1 MPNAEQMFSRPEND
15 RRVMSAW
22 ERFQRDQAHEL
33 EGDAGVLRQLI
44 DDSWR
49 RCQLA
54 SVDPGR
60 SHAPIP
66 ISEVRLYQLRDQC
79 AELVGASTPVMAQAR
94 AFLAETGTV
103 MVLTDSQGTV
113 LSMEG
118 DPRTLAAA
126 ENVHLLAGAN
136 WSESASGTN
145 AIGTTLAIGQP
156 VQIHSAEHYCEG
168 IKRWSCSATVIRDSL
183 DGTPL
188 GSIDVSGLSGSYS
201 RHTLALVV
209 STAARIESRLAQT
222 EMDLRY
228 SLLDACVHLMNDQNS
243 DGVILFDRRGRAIK
257 ANHQAAEML
266 IELER
271 SHAGASGLR
280 LSEIRIGGAGQ
291 SLVLPPW
298 AERDYLEPVLING
311 KQVGAWLTMPKR
323 PGTQGFRV
331 PTGAAAEL
339 AVQTPDDLSFG
350 RVIGRSVAIRNT
362 VSRARQLAKSRV
374 PVLLTGETG
383 VGKEVFARGIH
394 EARSE
399 PGAPFVALN
408 CGGFSRELLS
418 SELFGHAEGSFTGA
432 KRGGMIGKIES
443 ANGGTLFL
451 DEIGEMPMDLQPHFL
466 RVLEEGEVYR
476 LGENKPRKVNFRLV
490 AATHRD
496 LRKEIRGGQF
506 RMDLFYRIA
515 VTSIQIPPLRERTDD
530 IPMLLAHYVAQLT
543 CQHSLG
549 TMTVSPDVLEA
560 LKRYAWPGNVREF
573 RNVVESMLL
582 TSTGALVTQAAL
594 PLEVLDHA
602 DAAMSRSEDRPGR
615 RFTRMET
622 TEREALIDAMR
633 QCQGNMTAVARHL
646 GIAKS
651 TVYLKLKRFGLE
663 GVVDGLRVHSGAF

>member
-1 MPNAEQMFSRPEND
+1 MPMAEQMFSRPEND
-15 RRVMSAW
+15 RRVMLAW
-22 ERFQRDQAHEL
+22 ERFQQDPSTDPSSMRS
-33 EGDAGVLRQLI
+33 LI

-54 SVDPGR
+54 SVDPGQAQ
-60 SHAPIP
+60 APIS
-66 ISEVRLYQLRDQC
+66 ITGGKLYQLRDQC
-79 AELVGASTPVMAQAR
+79 AELLGASTPVMAQAR
-94 AFLAETGTV
+94 TFLSETGTV
-103 MVLTDSQGTV
+103 MVLTDTHGTV

-118 DPRTLAAA
+118 DLRTLGAA

-136 WSESASGTN
+136 WSEGASGTN
-145 AIGTTLAIGQP
+145 AIGTTLSVGQP

-188 GSIDVSGLSGSYS
+188 GSIDVSGLTDSYS

-222 EMDLRY
+222 ELDLRY
-228 SLLDACVHLMNDQNS
+228 SLLETCVHLMNDQNS

-271 SHAGASGLR
+271 NNVGLSGLR
-280 LSEIRIGGAGQ
+280 LPDIRITGDDQ
-291 SLVLPPW
+291 SLVLPKW
-298 AERDYLEPVLING
+298 AQRDHLEPVLVDG
-311 KQVGAWLTMPKR
+311 KQVGALLTMPNWQRKKGVFVSLSAM
-323 PGTQGFRV
+323 PTEDLDTSFERV
-331 PTGAAAEL
+331 
-339 AVQTPDDLSFG
+339 V
-350 RVIGRSVAIRNT
+350 GRSAAIRST

-394 EARSE
+394 EAHSNA
-399 PGAPFVALN
+399 GGPFVALN

-432 KRGGMIGKIES
+432 KRGGMIGKIEA

-451 DEIGEMPMDLQPHFL
+451 DEIGEMPMDLQPNFL

-476 LGENKPRKVNFRLV
+476 LGENKPRKVSFRLV

-496 LRKEIRGGQF
+496 LRKEIRDGNF

-515 VTSIQIPPLRERTDD
+515 VTSIHIPPLRERPED
-530 IPMLLAHYVAQLT
+530 IPLLFRHYVAQLSRR
-543 CQHSLG
+543 HGL
-549 TMTVSPDVLEA
+549 DVKEA
-560 LKRYAWPGNVREF
+560 LPGVMAALQRYAWPGNVREL
-573 RNVVESMLL
+573 RNAVESMLL
-582 TSTGALVTQAAL
+582 TASGAVLTEADLPPELLHAACAVAPAPNQGSPDARGL
-594 PLEVLDHA
+594 TRLETA
-602 DAAMSRSEDRPGR
+602 
-615 RFTRMET
+615 
-622 TEREALIDAMR
+622 EREALVGAMH
-633 QCQGNMTAVARHL
+633 QCKGNMTAVARHL
-646 GIAKS
+646 GVAKS
-651 TVYLKLKRFGLE
+651 TVYLKLKRFDLE
-663 GVVDGLRVHSGAF
+663 ALVDELRVRSSLS

>member
-1 MPNAEQMFSRPEND
+1 MPNTEQMFSRPEND
-15 RRVMSAW
+15 RRVMLAW
-22 ERFQRDQAHEL
+22 ERFQQDPSTDPS
-33 EGDAGVLRQLI
+33 GLRSLI

-54 SVDPGR
+54 SVDPGQAQ
-60 SHAPIP
+60 APIT
-66 ISEVRLYQLRDQC
+66 ISGGKLYQLRDQC
-79 AELVGASTPVMAQAR
+79 AELLGASTPVMAQAR
-94 AFLAETGTV
+94 TFLSETGTV
-103 MVLTDSQGTV
+103 MVLTDTHGTV

-118 DPRTLAAA
+118 DPRTLGAA

-145 AIGTTLAIGQP
+145 AIGTTLSVGQP

-188 GSIDVSGLSGSYS
+188 GSIDVSGLTGSYS

-222 EMDLRY
+222 ELDLRY
-228 SLLDACVHLMNDQNS
+228 SLLEACVHLMNDQNS

-271 SHAGASGLR
+271 ANIGLSGLR
-280 LSEIRIGGAGQ
+280 LPDIRITGDDQ
-291 SLVLPPW
+291 SLVLPQW
-298 AERDYLEPVLING
+298 AQRDHLEPVLVEG
-311 KQVGAWLTMPKR
+311 KQVGALLTMPNRQRTKNVFVSL
-323 PGTQGFRV
+323 PSMPIEDQDT
-331 PTGAAAEL
+331 
-339 AVQTPDDLSFG
+339 SFE
-350 RVIGRSVAIRNT
+350 RVIGVSAAIRST

-394 EARSE
+394 EAHST

-432 KRGGMIGKIES
+432 KRGGMIGKIEA

-451 DEIGEMPMDLQPHFL
+451 DEIGEMPMDLQPNFL

-476 LGENKPRKVNFRLV
+476 LGENKPRKVSFRLV

-496 LRKEIRGGQF
+496 LRKEIRDGNF

-515 VTSIQIPPLRERTDD
+515 VTSTHIPPLRERQED
-530 IPMLLAHYVAQLT
+530 IPLLFQHYVKQLSK
-543 CQHSLG
+543 QHGLG
-549 TMTVSPDVLEA
+549 VKEVRPSVMNA
-560 LKRYAWPGNVREF
+560 LQRYGWPGNVREF
-573 RNVVESMLL
+573 RNAVESMLL
-582 TSTGALVTQAAL
+582 TAPGSVITEGDLPPELLQMAQVATQPSAVDGDSHARDLTRLEAA
-594 PLEVLDHA
+594 
-602 DAAMSRSEDRPGR
+602 
-615 RFTRMET
+615 
-622 TEREALIDAMR
+622 EREALIGAMR
-633 QCQGNMTAVARHL
+633 QCLGNLTAVARHL

-663 GVVDGLRVHSGAF
+663 SLVDELRAQSALS